1 MRTQIKI
8 LSIIALIF
16 SSSAI
21 AQLTST
27 QQAAKDRGIM
37 LFNQYKPAETEL
49 RVAAEAGDP
58 EAQFYLADE
67 LRQKNQRMTA
77 EAQKWYEASASQGDY
92 YSMFKLA
99 TTSEDLCT
107 VTSQCPQGSKKPSEW
122 LDILIK
128 TATPRAMTGD
138 GEAMAVLYNA
148 TSDIEWLEKSASSG
162 YAPSQWLLA
171 NRYAEGKG
179 TFLLPWKKAKI
190 EEELLKSASEG
201 GYPPAMVEYISIL
214 FQRNDLEGARHW
226 WEVAAKTGYQ
236 NAVASYG
243 AYLSHTPD
251 KVGYPIDLVKGYALV
266 SLLEEL
272 DGGGNV
278 QVYVEGKLPK
288 IAEKMTPAQIKEAKK
303 YAIDWKA
310 SHPPLSFFPEKLGL

>member
-1 MRTQIKI
+1 
-8 LSIIALIF
+8 
-16 SSSAI
+16 
-21 AQLTST
+21 
-27 QQAAKDRGIM
+27 
-37 LFNQYKPAETEL
+37 
-49 RVAAEAGDP
+49 
-58 EAQFYLADE
+58 
-67 LRQKNQRMTA
+67 
-77 EAQKWYEASASQGDY
+77 
-92 YSMFKLA
+92 MFKLA

-122 LDILIK
+122 LDLLIK

>member
-1 MRTQIKI
+1 LRTQIKI
-8 LSIIALIF
+8 LFIIALIF

-122 LDILIK
+122 LDLLIK

-251 KVGYPIDLVKGYALV
+251 KVGYPIDLVKGYALI